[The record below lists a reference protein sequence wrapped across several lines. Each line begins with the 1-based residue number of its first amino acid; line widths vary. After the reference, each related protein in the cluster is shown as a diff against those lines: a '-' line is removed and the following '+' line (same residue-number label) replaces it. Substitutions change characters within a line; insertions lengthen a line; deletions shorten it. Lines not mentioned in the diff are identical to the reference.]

1 MTCYHSFLTDDILFQ
16 KLHSYVNSWLEMD
29 KLEQDQFVFSRVREL
44 ALEQKIIQADS
55 GKRIEK
61 ADDNEQA
68 AQGLQYHILDVRIC
82 RKAFASL
89 HLMGEHPRLRGLVSA
104 VMQGR
109 SQAPTDKR
117 YLKRNQ
123 SQTSVKTGEVY
134 SYLETLYESVA
145 ERLPEDDAVE
155 LDMSG
160 DLGNQQ
166 DDSEAEESNVILL
179 ADCEASVTVGHDS
192 KKYLPP
198 GSIYDEYKQYL
209 ALGNEKC
216 SFSTFIQVWQTHF
229 AGILGFRGKR
239 QHAMCATCT
248 RHKLLLSCMPH
259 AAARTRQR
267 LLFERHLADQYRD
280 RMIYWKT
287 RGDSRALGS
296 STLSI
301 IMDSVDQAKFA
312 WPRSKVFRSKQF
324 DAFHRPRLHITAA
337 IAHGH
342 AVMVY
347 VAHSDVTQAGAT
359 TVDMLGHLLTRLK
372 DSVPWLRP

>member
-1 MTCYHSFLTDDILFQ
+1 M
-16 KLHSYVNSWLEMD
+16 
-29 KLEQDQFVFSRVREL
+29 
-44 ALEQKIIQADS
+44 
-55 GKRIEK
+55 
-61 ADDNEQA
+61 
-68 AQGLQYHILDVRIC
+68 
-82 RKAFASL
+82 
-89 HLMGEHPRLRGLVSA
+89 
-104 VMQGR
+104 
-109 SQAPTDKR
+109 
-117 YLKRNQ
+117 
-123 SQTSVKTGEVY
+123 
-134 SYLETLYESVA
+134 YESVA

-166 DDSEAEESNVILL
+166 DDSEAEESNVILS

-192 KKYLPP
+192 KKYLSP

-216 SFSTFIQVWQTHF
+216 SFSTFVQVWQTHF

-267 LLFERHLADQYRD
+267 LLFDRHLADQYRD
-280 RMIYWKT
+280 RMVYWKV

-296 STLSI
+296 FTLSI

-324 DAFHRPRLHITAA
+324 DAFHRPQLHVTAA

-347 VAHSDVTQAGAT
+347 VSHSDITQAGAT

-372 DSVPWLRP
+372 DAVAWLRP